1 MNGQGPYYDE
11 KTALLMKRRK
21 ELLAIRSRD
30 VGDNMKWIFWL
41 TIISTLANF
50 FVTMEA
56 MLIVFGVIRYGN
68 FMEISAIAA
77 TVVVVLCAVFY
88 AVKLLALKCHSESF
102 YYAGILYG
110 ICQLMSMAKNSIE
123 DYSAMALVSIVYAVL
138 QILQLR
144 FFVDGATSSLKEVN
158 RNVELGWISFWK
170 LYVKVLYAM
179 ILSAVCIFVPIIN
192 LIAVLALA
200 IIGVI
205 SVVLAIWQIILIW
218 QTGVALQNFASLNM
232 G

>member
-1 MNGQGPYYDE
+1 
-11 KTALLMKRRK
+11 
-21 ELLAIRSRD
+21 
-30 VGDNMKWIFWL
+30 
-41 TIISTLANF
+41 
-50 FVTMEA
+50 
-56 MLIVFGVIRYGN
+56 
-68 FMEISAIAA
+68 
-77 TVVVVLCAVFY
+77 
-88 AVKLLALKCHSESF
+88 
-102 YYAGILYG
+102 
-110 ICQLMSMAKNSIE
+110 MAKNSIE

-158 RNVELGWISFWK
+158 RNVELSWISFWK

-218 QTGVALQNFASLNM
+218 QTGAALQNYAALALR
-232 G
+232 